1 MLINIYTY
9 KYNMKRFNLFFAIVI
24 MSLTFLGACSQK
36 GVDYKTYPNDPI
48 NARIYTL
55 DNGLKVYMSVNTE
68 TPRIQTYVA
77 VRVGGKNDPSETTGL
92 AHYFEHLMFKGT
104 EKFGT
109 QDYEKEKPLLDEI
122 ERLFEVYRST
132 ENEDERR
139 SIYQVIDSISYEAS
153 EYAIPNEYDK
163 LMASI
168 GATGT
173 NAYTGFDMTVYT
185 DNIPSNQIDN
195 WARIQAD
202 RFSNN
207 VIRGF
212 HTELETVY
220 EEKNMSL
227 TRDGRKVNE
236 QLMAALF
243 PHHPYGQQTVLG
255 TQEHLKNP
263 SITTIKEYY
272 RTYYVPNNMA
282 ICLAGDFDPD
292 EMIGIIEQYF
302 GDMMPNP
309 DLPEL

>member
-1 MLINIYTY
+1 M
-9 KYNMKRFNLFFAIVI
+9 
-24 MSLTFLGACSQK
+24 
-36 GVDYKTYPNDPI
+36 
-48 NARIYTL
+48 
-55 DNGLKVYMSVNTE
+55 
-68 TPRIQTYVA
+68 
-77 VRVGGKNDPSETTGL
+77 
-92 AHYFEHLMFKGT
+92 
-104 EKFGT
+104 
-109 QDYEKEKPLLDEI
+109 KEKPLLDEI

-212 HTELETVY
+212 HTSWKRFKKKRTCLLPAM
-220 EEKNMSL
+220 EEK
-227 TRDGRKVNE
+227 
-236 QLMAALF
+236 
-243 PHHPYGQQTVLG
+243 
-255 TQEHLKNP
+255 
-263 SITTIKEYY
+263 
-272 RTYYVPNNMA
+272 
-282 ICLAGDFDPD
+282 
-292 EMIGIIEQYF
+292 
-302 GDMMPNP
+302 
-309 DLPEL
+309 